1 MLTNIKINCHSSI
14 CLNDNVYIDPFNI
27 KTKKAD
33 AKVIFIT
40 HPHFDH
46 LDIESIENIINE
58 QTKIVCTE
66 DSAEQLEKEGINNE
80 IITVSP
86 FESGEVA
93 GVRYK
98 TFPAYNFGHHHFKK
112 YGFVG
117 YRLKINGVSFTICGD
132 SDLTDELKEL
142 KTDILF
148 VPIGGKYTMN
158 SDEAAEL
165 TNLIRPKV
173 VIPVHYGFLSDTAPL
188 SEGKVFASKVDEGIQ
203 TIVILK

>member
-14 CLNDNVYIDPFNI
+14 SLNEEVYIDPFNI
-27 KTKKAD
+27 NVKKSN

-46 LDIESIENIINE
+46 LDINSIQNIINND
-58 QTKIVCTE
+58 TKIVCTE
-66 DSAEQLEKEGINNE
+66 DSAEQLQKEGIQNE
-80 IITVSP
+80 IIVVAP

-93 GVRYK
+93 GIRYK
-98 TFPAYNFGHHHFKK
+98 TFPAYNVGHHHFKK

-132 SDLTDELKEL
+132 SDLTDELKEI

-158 SDEAAEL
+158 SDEAAQL
-165 TNLIRPKV
+165 TNTIRPKV
-173 VIPVHYGFLSDTAPL
+173 VIPVHYGYLNDTAPL

-203 TIVILK
+203 VITILK